1 MLECKNVPQGMMGS
15 SLLMDWLWRSM
26 VRAMTSSVNEHTGKF
41 TAKWTTKWWDLAR
54 ENRAQGLPLKSV
66 SVDEPSPLSFSA
78 P

>member
-1 MLECKNVPQGMMGS
+1 M
-15 SLLMDWLWRSM
+15 
-26 VRAMTSSVNEHTGKF
+26 RAMTSSVNEHTGKF

-78 P
+78 S